1 MGKRR
6 RKRDRSELSAD
17 SDAPRATRFVAERTA
32 TTSAAKQVTRLE
44 DKLTVFW
51 MLTTLFTLATMALGF
66 GATAYDSFRD
76 ASAGDG
82 ARVLAVADYARFA
95 TAITSLMLLASTP
108 IVLKVRQVAP
118 PKAIT
123 VFVLA
128 TATVGL
134 AWALLT

>member
-1 MGKRR
+1 MPEASAKR
-6 RKRDRSELSAD
+6 L
-17 SDAPRATRFVAERTA
+17 TRF
-32 TTSAAKQVTRLE
+32 E

-51 MLTTLFTLATMALGF
+51 MLTTLFTLSTIALGL
-66 GATAYDSFRD
+66 AAMAYDAFRD
-76 ASAGDG
+76 ASPGDG
-82 ARVLAVADYARFA
+82 ANSLAVADYARFA
-95 TAITSLMLLASTP
+95 TAVTSLMLLASTP

-118 PKAIT
+118 PRAIT